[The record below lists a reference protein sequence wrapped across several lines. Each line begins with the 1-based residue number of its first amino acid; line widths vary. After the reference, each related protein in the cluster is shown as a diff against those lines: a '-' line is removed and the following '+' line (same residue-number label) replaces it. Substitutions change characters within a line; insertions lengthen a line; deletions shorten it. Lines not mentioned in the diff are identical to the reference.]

1 MRYCIEFTTTHKH
14 TLLSVFVFNP
24 DWQHLR
30 KWWGFSSVFV
40 IFCFV
45 FVFWVW
51 DSPGGLFQG
60 RSQLILVRV
69 QAWCLFYSS
78 EIRSLWI
85 PRLQSEGESL
95 SPNCG
100 EKHRR
105 RKCRE
110 AYFIFILQWW
120 LCDLWLRLVALWGEV
135 RAGASEPVSSLEMT
149 QLLFLSA
156 EHRQPLVC
164 FCPFPKNAEDKS
176 KHPFWQEAKSRTFLQ
191 GAVNTWLIFILF
203 FFFRSIYG

>member
-135 RAGASEPVSSLEMT
+135 RAGASEPLSLWVAWKWHNFCFWVLNT
-149 QLLFLSA
+149 GSRLFAFVHSPKMQKINQSIRFDRKQKA
-156 EHRQPLVC
+156 EL
-164 FCPFPKNAEDKS
+164 FC
-176 KHPFWQEAKSRTFLQ
+176 RGL
-191 GAVNTWLIFILF
+191 
-203 FFFRSIYG
+203 